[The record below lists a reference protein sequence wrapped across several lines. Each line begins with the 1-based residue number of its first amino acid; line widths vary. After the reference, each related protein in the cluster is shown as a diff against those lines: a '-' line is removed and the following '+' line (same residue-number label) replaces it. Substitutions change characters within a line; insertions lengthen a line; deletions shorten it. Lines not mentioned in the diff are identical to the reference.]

1 MKEEIDKKINIRIY
15 FDNLDL
21 ILKIIGI
28 IIFNNLT
35 PILVKNFF
43 EFLDSLYQVISENKY
58 EINEIESNII
68 ISLLIDKLSL
78 NNKFLRDNLLSL
90 LNKYIEYMDAN
101 KIMVTVINI
110 TLNKNNKIKSDILD
124 LIIDLVN
131 QDKLNISTKVYTK
144 LLCEFLPI
152 YENGIRNKT
161 LPLFKNIYSHL
172 GDELW
177 NMIDIS
183 LRDKKFLEENIYKD
197 EEENEER
204 EDEEEEDDK
213 DGKNKIKNQR
223 EFGVDKNEND
233 KNQNIIENNKDNKKE
248 NKGIDKLK
256 ALEGKNGSLTKE
268 DIDTIFDGLLA
279 DNPNKKLNSIVLIQ
293 EHICDKFYRNKEI
306 LIPNIDN
313 IIAILIIVSHKLF
326 EVKDLNTIQI
336 NLAKNLTKALWK
348 LASNKELIS
357 HLSYNVLV
365 DIIREILSYLSI
377 DDLDKIGGKQE
388 GNMIFKYINN
398 TILII
403 LENCNITFV
412 ITAFLELIKE
422 FQEKDDKKFI
432 NLAIEYLLKAKHNL
446 TDENIDSVDL
456 SKILLQIHLLLL
468 SLQNNNKD
476 LNRKSDT
483 DDNIIN
489 AVKNILKDFL
499 KLKKE
504 KILEEYLK
512 LDKNYQFQDKFLL
525 KLIKDALEN

>member
-293 EHICDKFYRNKEI
+293 EHICDKFYLNKEI